1 MAQLEAQILTTD
13 ANRRRVGSSSSAAS
27 SATSSATSTSTTV
40 IPSLAEPTNEPSTSI
55 NGNESATD
63 AGEAATVPTAELNDN
78 EKRWLDDIL
87 SVGAYNFEK
96 TIEQQRSEL
105 KQQQQQ
111 QVGEEQ
117 EQQQEP
123 VPVQEQQQQE
133 PEQE

>member
-13 ANRRRVGSSSSAAS
+13 ANRRRVGSSSSD
-27 SATSSATSTSTTV
+27 TSSVTSTSTTV
-40 IPSLAEPTNEPSTSI
+40 IPSPAEPANEPSTSI
-55 NGNESATD
+55 NGNESATA
-63 AGEAATVPTAELNDN
+63 AGEATTMPTAELNDN

-105 KQQQQQ
+105 KHQQ
-111 QVGEEQ
+111 QVEEQ
-117 EQQQEP
+117 GEQQGEQQQEP
-123 VPVQEQQQQE
+123 EQQQQQQE